1 MSKNENERIK
11 FLSVLEKD
19 TNEVTVAEVS
29 DLFRGVVANLD
40 KSTQTFKN
48 VKEKLGE
55 DQYIRMMTSLIN
67 SFLSTL
73 YVNAGKDRE
82 EQIERLDRVNK
93 INEDLIT
100 YTEVVEKNG

>member
-1 MSKNENERIK
+1 MAKNEQERIK

-29 DLFRGVVANLD
+29 NLFRGVVANLD

-55 DQYIRMMTSLIN
+55 DQYIRMMTSLVN

-73 YVNAGKDRE
+73 YINAGKDRK
-82 EQIERLDRVNK
+82 EQMERLDRVNK

-100 YTEVVEKNG
+100 YQEVIEKDG